1 SNIPSSP
8 SSALIAGKSENSM
21 TRSGSLTCR
30 SQPLTTCAT
39 WARSPAMLS
48 GLAVGAR
55 RACSADRPRAVTRSG
70 AHWWASR
77 LRAASVSD
85 VTEGA
90 KKGMVSPVR
99 RPPSSAERNG
109 RSVPSQPSSTR
120 LRTYTVLIGER
131 SQAISG
137 EGRVRGDGNA
147 GQCQAAVAAERL
159 RLRTDLFSRRT
170 RRRLRGH
177 RAHDQA
183 SHRRTPGPGLHHR
196 LRAGNG
202 RRLPRGGTDDAA
214 AAPTRFG

>member
-1 SNIPSSP
+1 MSSCSSVLLRRPRIPTLFP
-8 SSALIAGKSENSM
+8 YTTLF
-21 TRSGSLTCR
+21 RS
-30 SQPLTTCAT
+30 
-39 WARSPAMLS
+39 
-48 GLAVGAR
+48 LAVGAR
-55 RACSADRPRAVTRSG
+55 RACSADRPRAVTRSC
-70 AHWWASR
+70 AHWWAR
-77 LRAASVSD
+77 KLKAASVSD

-99 RPPSSAERNG
+99 RPPSSAERDG
-109 RSVPSQPSSTR
+109 RSAPSIPSSAI

-147 GQCQAAVAAERL
+147 GQCQTAVAAERL

-183 SHRRTPGPGLHHR
+183 
-196 LRAGNG
+196 
-202 RRLPRGGTDDAA
+202 
-214 AAPTRFG
+214 